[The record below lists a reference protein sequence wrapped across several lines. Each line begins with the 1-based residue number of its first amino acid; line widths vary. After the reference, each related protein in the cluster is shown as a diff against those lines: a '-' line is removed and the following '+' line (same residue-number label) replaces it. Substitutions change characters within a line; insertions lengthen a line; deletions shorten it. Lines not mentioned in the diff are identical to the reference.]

1 MIDIFLLI
9 LRGLNFLIKINM
21 KKLYIL
27 LISLTV
33 GASISAQNGKVKAP
47 ILTKHSTDLSVVKPT
62 NNLSQKGI
70 TLWENDFSTA
80 SDWALTSTGTI
91 PDQWTIETNP
101 GLIPVGVLSPFNAST
116 ASNGY
121 LFINSD
127 ASGGAD
133 GDGTQIITQATL
145 TVPVDL
151 SAEPNVVL
159 TFSHNYRWWQDTR
172 GVRVSGDN
180 GANWTEYEITN
191 NAGYPND
198 QNSGN
203 PEITSYDVSATC
215 GNSSQV
221 LIQFYYNDNDYW
233 AWYWAV
239 DDVKITRKDANNIEN
254 VTSWISGNTNGGSE
268 YGRTPLTQVDT
279 DWTIGAV
286 VANDGVYDQTNVS
299 VDADFVSFS
308 SNPTVALLEAD
319 SSYVVETTEM
329 LSLAVGLYEGTYTAT
344 SDNDTIGGATF
355 GDNQYQ
361 RNFEITSDIYS
372 LDGIGNHPAGYE
384 NLTSIGT
391 DTWTDGSFADGSFL
405 ATCYTIKQTEVVSGL
420 RVMLAAGTDPDAE
433 IAAYIMDTVMFMND
447 DPYGAALYSTDY
459 VLVTSTDVA
468 NGYID
473 IPFVEDMGWDEAT
486 QSTIWGNISLDAGVY
501 YAAIEMNSSQMNY
514 NIRVMDDNTVAQ
526 PAWASAIHYP
536 TYIDASGTNNP
547 ATSYTNGTAFAIRM
561 LMGDSWSV
569 GVNETA
575 NQGISIYP
583 NPSNGL
589 VNIENLNNIENTIVV
604 YDVLGKVVHSTNS
617 SSSVSID
624 LSGNENGVYIVEIS
638 NINGTISERVVIK

>member
-1 MIDIFLLI
+1 
-9 LRGLNFLIKINM
+9 M

-33 GASISAQNGKVKAP
+33 GAGVSAQNGKLKAP
-47 ILTKHSTDLSVVKPT
+47 TLTKQNTDLSVIKPT
-62 NNLSQKGI
+62 NYVAQKGI

-80 SDWALTSTGTI
+80 SDWAITSTGTI
-91 PDQWTIETNP
+91 PNQWTIETNP
-101 GLIPVGVLSPFNAST
+101 GLIPVSVLSPFNATT

-121 LFINSD
+121 LFIDSD

-221 LIQFYYNDNDYW
+221 LIQFYYDDNDYW

-239 DDVKITRKDANNIEN
+239 DDVKITRKDANNVEA
-254 VTSWISGNTNGGSE
+254 VTAWISGTTNGGTE
-268 YGRTPLTQVDT
+268 YGRTPLTQVDS

-308 SNPTVALLEAD
+308 SNPTIALIEAD
-319 SSYVVETTEM
+319 SSYVVETNET
-329 LSLAVGLYEGTYTAT
+329 LSLSVGLYEGTYTVT
-344 SDNDTIGGATF
+344 SDNDTIGGATD
-355 GDNQYQ
+355 GDNEYL

-372 LDGIGNHPAGYE
+372 MDGIGIHPPAYE
-384 NLTSIGT
+384 NLVSLGT
-391 DTWTDGSFADGSFL
+391 NSWTDGSFADGAIL

-420 RVMLAAGTDPDAE
+420 RVMLATGTVAGAE
-433 IAAYIMDTVMFMND
+433 VTAHIMDTVEFMAGNIFS
-447 DPYGAALYSTDY
+447 AALY
-459 VLVTSTDVA
+459 TSDLLTVSATDVA

-473 IPFVEDMGWDEAT
+473 IPFVEKLGWDDVNQT
-486 QSTIWGNISLDAGVY
+486 SLWGNISLDPGVY
-501 YAAIEMNSSQMNY
+501 YAAVEMNSLANTY
-514 NIRVMDDNTVAQ
+514 DIRVVDDNSVAQ
-526 PAWASAIHYP
+526 PAWASAIYYP
-536 TYIDASGTNNP
+536 NDQ
-547 ATSYTNGTAFAIRM
+547 SYTNGNAFAIRM

-569 GVNETA
+569 GVDESI
-575 NQGISIYP
+575 NQNISVYP

-589 VNIENLNNIENTIVV
+589 VNIENLNNLENNIVI
-604 YDVLGKVVHSTNS
+604 YDVVGKIVYSTTS
-617 SSSVSID
+617 SSSVVID
-624 LSGNENGVYIVEIS
+624 LTENGNGVYIVEIS
-638 NINGTISERVVIK
+638 NINGTISERVVVK

>member
-1 MIDIFLLI
+1 
-9 LRGLNFLIKINM
+9 M

-33 GASISAQNGKVKAP
+33 GSAVSAQNGKVKAP
-47 ILTKHSTDLSVVKPT
+47 ILTKHNTDLSVVKPT
-62 NNLSQKGI
+62 NNISQKGI

-80 SDWALTSTGTI
+80 SDWAITSTGTI

-145 TVPVDL
+145 TVPIDL

-180 GANWTEYEITN
+180 GANWTDYEITN

-221 LIQFYYNDNDYW
+221 LIQFYYDDNDYW

-268 YGRTPLTQVDT
+268 YGRTPLTQVDS

-308 SNPTVALLEAD
+308 S
-319 SSYVVETTEM
+319 Y
-329 LSLAVGLYEGTYTAT
+329 
-344 SDNDTIGGATF
+344 
-355 GDNQYQ
+355 
-361 RNFEITSDIYS
+361 
-372 LDGIGNHPAGYE
+372 
-384 NLTSIGT
+384 
-391 DTWTDGSFADGSFL
+391 
-405 ATCYTIKQTEVVSGL
+405 C
-420 RVMLAAGTDPDAE
+420 
-433 IAAYIMDTVMFMND
+433 
-447 DPYGAALYSTDY
+447 
-459 VLVTSTDVA
+459 
-468 NGYID
+468 
-473 IPFVEDMGWDEAT
+473 
-486 QSTIWGNISLDAGVY
+486 
-501 YAAIEMNSSQMNY
+501 
-514 NIRVMDDNTVAQ
+514 
-526 PAWASAIHYP
+526 
-536 TYIDASGTNNP
+536 
-547 ATSYTNGTAFAIRM
+547 
-561 LMGDSWSV
+561 
-569 GVNETA
+569 NE
-575 NQGISIYP
+575 
-583 NPSNGL
+583 
-589 VNIENLNNIENTIVV
+589 
-604 YDVLGKVVHSTNS
+604 
-617 SSSVSID
+617 
-624 LSGNENGVYIVEIS
+624 
-638 NINGTISERVVIK
+638 

>member
-1 MIDIFLLI
+1 
-9 LRGLNFLIKINM
+9 M

-33 GASISAQNGKVKAP
+33 GAGVSAQNGKLKAP
-47 ILTKHSTDLSVVKPT
+47 ILTKQNTDLSVVKPT
-62 NNLSQKGI
+62 NNVSQKGI

-80 SDWALTSTGTI
+80 SDWAITSTGTI
-91 PDQWTIETNP
+91 ADQWTIETNP
-101 GLIPVGVLSPFNAST
+101 GLIPVSVLAPFNATT

-221 LIQFYYNDNDYW
+221 LVQFYYNDNDYW

-239 DDVKITRKDANNIEN
+239 DDVKITRKDANNVEA
-254 VTSWISGNTNGGSE
+254 VTAWISGTNNGGTE
-268 YGRTPLTQVDT
+268 YGRTPLSQVDS
-279 DWTIGAV
+279 DWIVGAV

-308 SNPTVALLEAD
+308 SNPTIALIEAD
-319 SSYVVETTEM
+319 SSYVVEANET
-329 LSLAVGLYEGTYTAT
+329 LSLSVGLYEGTYTVT

-355 GDNQYQ
+355 GDNEYL

-372 LDGIGNHPAGYE
+372 MDGIGIHPPAYE
-384 NLTSIGT
+384 NLVSLGT
-391 DTWTDGSFADGSFL
+391 NSWTDGSFADGAIL

-420 RVMLAAGTDPDAE
+420 RVMLSTGTVAGAE
-433 IAAYIMDTVMFMND
+433 VTAHIMDTVQFMAGNIFA
-447 DPYGAALYSTDY
+447 AALY
-459 VLVTSTDVA
+459 TSDLLTVSATDVA

-473 IPFVEDMGWDEAT
+473 IPFVEKLGWDDVNQT
-486 QSTIWGNISLDAGVY
+486 SLWGNISLDPGVY
-501 YAAIEMNSSQMNY
+501 YAAVEMNSLANTY
-514 NIRVMDDNTVAQ
+514 DIRVVDDNSVGQ
-526 PAWASAIHYP
+526 PAWASAIYYP
-536 TYIDASGTNNP
+536 NDQ
-547 ATSYTNGTAFAIRM
+547 SYSNGNAFAIRM

-569 GVNETA
+569 GVDENTSQ
-575 NQGISIYP
+575 NVSVYP
-583 NPSNGL
+583 NPSKGL
-589 VNIENLNNIENTIVV
+589 VNIENLNNIENNIVV
-604 YDVLGKVVHSTNS
+604 FDVVGKMVYSTTS
-617 SSSVSID
+617 SSSVVID
-624 LSGNENGVYIVEIS
+624 LTENGNGVYIIEIS
-638 NINGTISERVVIK
+638 NVNGTSSERVVVK

>member
-1 MIDIFLLI
+1 
-9 LRGLNFLIKINM
+9 M

-27 LISLTV
+27 LISLTI
-33 GASISAQNGKVKAP
+33 GAGVSAQNGKLKAP
-47 ILTKHSTDLSVVKPT
+47 ILTKQNTDLSVVKPT
-62 NNLSQKGI
+62 NNVSQKGI

-80 SDWALTSTGTI
+80 SDWALTSTGTV

-101 GLIPVGVLSPFNAST
+101 GLIPVTILAPFNATT

-221 LIQFYYNDNDYW
+221 LIQFYYDDNDYW

-239 DDVKITRKDANNIEN
+239 DDVKITRKDANNIEA
-254 VTSWISGNTNGGSE
+254 VSAWISGTNNGGTE
-268 YGRTPLTQVDT
+268 YGRTPLTQVDS
-279 DWTIGAV
+279 DWIVGAV

-308 SNPTVALLEAD
+308 SNPTLALIEAD
-319 SSYVVETTEM
+319 SSYIVETNET
-329 LSLAVGLYEGTYTAT
+329 LSLSVGLYEGTYTVT

-355 GDNQYQ
+355 GDNEYL

-372 LDGIGNHPAGYE
+372 MDGIGIHPPAYE
-384 NLTSIGT
+384 NLVSLGT
-391 DTWTDGSFADGSFL
+391 NSWTDGSFADGAIL

-420 RVMLAAGTDPDAE
+420 RIMLATGTVAGAE
-433 IAAYIMDTVMFMND
+433 VTAHIMDTVEFMAGNIFS
-447 DPYGAALYSTDY
+447 AALY
-459 VLVTSTDVA
+459 TSDLLTVSATDVA

-473 IPFVEDMGWDEAT
+473 IPFVEKLGWDDVNQT
-486 QSTIWGNISLDAGVY
+486 SLWGNISLDAGVY
-501 YAAIEMNSSQMNY
+501 YAAVEMNSLANAFD
-514 NIRVMDDNTVAQ
+514 IRVVDDNSVAQ
-526 PAWASAIHYP
+526 PAWASAIYYP
-536 TYIDASGTNNP
+536 NDQ
-547 ATSYTNGTAFAIRM
+547 SYTNGNAFAIRM

-569 GVNETA
+569 GVDENT
-575 NQGISIYP
+575 NQNVSVYP

-589 VNIENLNNIENTIVV
+589 VNIENLNNIENNIVIFDVVGKMV
-604 YDVLGKVVHSTNS
+604 YSTTS
-617 SSSVSID
+617 SSSIVID
-624 LSGNENGVYIVEIS
+624 LTENGNGVYIIEIS
-638 NINGTISERVVIK
+638 NINGTTSERVVIK

>member
-1 MIDIFLLI
+1 
-9 LRGLNFLIKINM
+9 M

-27 LISLTV
+27 LISLTI
-33 GASISAQNGKVKAP
+33 GAGVSAQNGKLKAP
-47 ILTKHSTDLSVVKPT
+47 ILTKQNTDLSVVKPT
-62 NNLSQKGI
+62 NNVSQKGI

-80 SDWALTSTGTI
+80 SDWAITSTGTI

-101 GLIPVGVLSPFNAST
+101 GLIPVSVLAPFNATT

-221 LIQFYYNDNDYW
+221 LIQFYYDDNDYW

-239 DDVKITRKDANNIEN
+239 DDVKITRKDANNVEA
-254 VTSWISGNTNGGSE
+254 VTAWISGTTNGGTE
-268 YGRTPLTQVDT
+268 YGRTPLTQVDS

-308 SNPTVALLEAD
+308 SNPTIALIEAD
-319 SSYVVETTEM
+319 SSYVVETNET
-329 LSLAVGLYEGTYTAT
+329 LSLSVGLYEGTYTVT
-344 SDNDTIGGATF
+344 SDNDTTGGATD
-355 GDNQYQ
+355 GDNEYL

-372 LDGIGNHPAGYE
+372 MDGIGIHPPAYE
-384 NLTSIGT
+384 NLVSLGT
-391 DTWTDGSFADGSFL
+391 NSWTDGSFADGAIL

-420 RVMLAAGTDPDAE
+420 RVMLATGTVAGAE
-433 IAAYIMDTVMFMND
+433 VTAHIMDTVEFMAGNIFS
-447 DPYGAALYSTDY
+447 AALY
-459 VLVTSTDVA
+459 TSDLLTVSATDVA

-473 IPFVEDMGWDEAT
+473 IPFVEKLGWDDVNQT
-486 QSTIWGNISLDAGVY
+486 SLWGNISLDPGVY
-501 YAAIEMNSSQMNY
+501 YAAVEMNSLANTY
-514 NIRVMDDNTVAQ
+514 DIRVVDDNSVAQ
-526 PAWASAIHYP
+526 PAWASAIYYP
-536 TYIDASGTNNP
+536 NDQ
-547 ATSYTNGTAFAIRM
+547 SYTNGNAFAIRM

-569 GVNETA
+569 GVDENI
-575 NQGISIYP
+575 NQNISVYP

-589 VNIENLNNIENTIVV
+589 VNIENLNNLENNIVI
-604 YDVLGKVVHSTNS
+604 YDVLGKIVYSTTS
-617 SSSVSID
+617 SSSVVID
-624 LSGNENGVYIVEIS
+624 LTENGNGVYIVEIS
-638 NINGTISERVVIK
+638 NINGTISERVVVK

>member
-1 MIDIFLLI
+1 
-9 LRGLNFLIKINM
+9 M

-33 GASISAQNGKVKAP
+33 GAGVSAQSGKIKAP
-47 ILTKHSTDLSVVKPT
+47 ILTKHNVDNNVVKPT
-62 NNLSQKGI
+62 NHISQKGI

-80 SDWALTSTGTI
+80 SDWAITSTGTI

-101 GLIPVGVLSPFNAST
+101 GLIPVSVLAPFNAAT

-127 ASGGAD
+127 ASGGGD

-145 TVPVDL
+145 TVPIDL

-221 LIQFYYNDNDYW
+221 LIQFYYDDNDYW

-239 DDVKITRKDANNIEN
+239 DDVKITRKDANNVEA
-254 VTSWISGNTNGGSE
+254 VTAWISGTNNGGTE
-268 YGRTPLTQVDT
+268 YGRTPLTQVDS

-308 SNPTVALLEAD
+308 SNPTIALIEAD
-319 SSYVVETTEM
+319 SSYVVETNET
-329 LSLAVGLYEGTYTAT
+329 LSLSVGLYEGTYTVT
-344 SDNDTIGGATF
+344 SDNDTIGGSTD
-355 GDNQYQ
+355 GDNVYQ

-372 LDGIGNHPAGYE
+372 MDGIGIHPPAYE
-384 NLTSIGT
+384 NLVSLGT
-391 DTWTDGSFADGSFL
+391 NSWSDGSFADGAIL
-405 ATCYTIKQTEVVSGL
+405 ATCYTIKQSEVVSGL
-420 RVMLAAGTDPDAE
+420 RVMLATGTVAGAE
-433 IAAYIMDTVMFMND
+433 VTAHIMDTSQFMAGNIFS
-447 DPYGAALYSTDY
+447 AALYTSDLLTVSATDI
-459 VLVTSTDVA
+459 S

-473 IPFVEDMGWDEAT
+473 IPFVEKLGWDDVNQT
-486 QSTIWGNISLDAGVY
+486 SIWGNISLDPGVY
-501 YAAIEMNSSQMNY
+501 YAAVEMNSLANTY
-514 NIRVMDDNTVAQ
+514 DIRVVDDNSVGQ
-526 PAWASAIHYP
+526 PAWASAIYYP
-536 TYIDASGTNNP
+536 NDQ
-547 ATSYTNGTAFAIRM
+547 SYTNGNAFAIRM

-569 GVNETA
+569 GVNETT
-575 NQGISIYP
+575 NEDVSIYP
-583 NPSNGL
+583 NPSNGII
-589 VNIENLNNIENTIVV
+589 NIENLNNTENTIVV
-604 YDVLGKVVHSTNS
+604 YDVLGKIVHNAVS
-617 SSSVSID
+617 SSSISID
-624 LSGNENGVYIVEIS
+624 LTENGNGVYIIEIS
-638 NINGTISERVVIK
+638 NDKGSISERVVIK

>member
-1 MIDIFLLI
+1 
-9 LRGLNFLIKINM
+9 M

-33 GASISAQNGKVKAP
+33 GAGVSAQNGKIKAP
-47 ILTKHSTDLSVVKPT
+47 ILTKQNTDLSVIKPT
-62 NNLSQKGI
+62 NNVSQKGI

-80 SDWALTSTGTI
+80 SDWAITSTGTI

-101 GLIPVGVLSPFNAST
+101 GLIPVSVLAPFNAAT

-221 LIQFYYNDNDYW
+221 LIQFYYDDNDYW

-239 DDVKITRKDANNIEN
+239 DDVKITRKDANNVEA
-254 VTSWISGNTNGGSE
+254 VTAWISGTNNGGTE
-268 YGRTPLTQVDT
+268 YGRTPLTQVDS
-279 DWTIGAV
+279 DWIVGAV
-286 VANDGVYDQTNVS
+286 VANDGVYDQTNIS

-308 SNPTVALLEAD
+308 SNPTIALIEAD
-319 SSYVVETTEM
+319 SSYVVETNET
-329 LSLAVGLYEGTYTAT
+329 LSLAVGLYEGTYTVT
-344 SDNDTIGGATF
+344 SDNDTVGGATF
-355 GDNQYQ
+355 GDNEYL

-372 LDGIGNHPAGYE
+372 MDGIGIHPPAYE
-384 NLTSIGT
+384 NLVSLGT
-391 DTWTDGSFADGSFL
+391 NSWTDGSFADGAIL

-420 RVMLAAGTDPDAE
+420 RVMLATGTVAGAE
-433 IAAYIMDTVMFMND
+433 VTAHIMDTVQFMAGNIF
-447 DPYGAALYSTDY
+447 AAAFY
-459 VLVTSTDVA
+459 TSDLLTVSATDVA

-473 IPFVEDMGWDEAT
+473 IPFVEKLGWDDVNQT
-486 QSTIWGNISLDAGVY
+486 SLWGNISLDPGVY
-501 YAAIEMNSSQMNY
+501 YAAVEMNSLANTY
-514 NIRVMDDNTVAQ
+514 DIRVVDDNSVSQ
-526 PAWASAIHYP
+526 PAWASAIYYP
-536 TYIDASGTNNP
+536 NDQ
-547 ATSYTNGTAFAIRM
+547 SYTNGNAFAIRM

-569 GVNETA
+569 GVDENT
-575 NQGISIYP
+575 NQDISVYP

-589 VNIENLNNIENTIVV
+589 VNIENLNNIENNIVI
-604 YDVLGKVVHSTNS
+604 YDVVGKMVYSTSS
-617 SSSVSID
+617 SSSVVID
-624 LSGNENGVYIVEIS
+624 LTENGNGVYIIEIS
-638 NINGTISERVVIK
+638 NVNGTNSERVVIK

>member
-1 MIDIFLLI
+1 
-9 LRGLNFLIKINM
+9 M

-27 LISLTV
+27 LISLTI
-33 GASISAQNGKVKAP
+33 GAGVSAQSGKIKAP
-47 ILTKHSTDLSVVKPT
+47 ILTKHNVDNNVVKPT
-62 NNLSQKGI
+62 NHISQKGI

-80 SDWALTSTGTI
+80 SDWAITSTGTI

-101 GLIPVGVLSPFNAST
+101 GLIPVSVLAPFNAAT

-145 TVPVDL
+145 TVPIDL

-221 LIQFYYNDNDYW
+221 LIQFYYDDNDYW

-239 DDVKITRKDANNIEN
+239 DDVKITRKDANNVEA
-254 VTSWISGNTNGGSE
+254 VSAWISGTTNGGTE
-268 YGRTPLTQVDT
+268 YGRTPLTQVDS
-279 DWTIGAV
+279 DWIIGSV
-286 VANDGVYDQTNVS
+286 VANDGVYDQTNIS
-299 VDADFVSFS
+299 VDADFISFS
-308 SNPTVALLEAD
+308 SNPTLALLEAD
-319 SSYVVETTEM
+319 SSYIVETTET
-329 LSLAVGLYEGTYTAT
+329 LSLSVGLYEGTYTVT

-361 RNFEITSDIYS
+361 RNFEITSDVYS
-372 LDGIGNHPAGYE
+372 MDGIGNHPAGYE
-384 NLTSIGT
+384 NLTSLGT
-391 DTWTDGSFADGSFL
+391 NSWTDGSFADGAIL
-405 ATCYTIKQTEVVSGL
+405 ATCYTIKQSEVVSGL
-420 RVMLAAGTDPDAE
+420 RVMLATGTVAGAE
-433 IAAYIMDTVMFMND
+433 VTAHIMDTSQFMAGNIFS
-447 DPYGAALYSTDY
+447 AALY
-459 VLVTSTDVA
+459 TSDLLTVSATDVS

-473 IPFVEDMGWDEAT
+473 IPFVEKLGWDDVNQT
-486 QSTIWGNISLDAGVY
+486 SIWGNISLDPGVY
-501 YAAIEMNSSQMNY
+501 YAAVEMNSLANTY
-514 NIRVMDDNTVAQ
+514 DIRVVDDNTVAQ
-526 PAWASAIHYP
+526 PAWASAIYYP
-536 TYIDASGTNNP
+536 NDQ
-547 ATSYTNGTAFAIRM
+547 SYTNGTAFAIRM

-569 GVNETA
+569 GVNETT
-575 NQGISIYP
+575 NEDVSIYP
-583 NPSNGL
+583 NPSNGII
-589 VNIENLNNIENTIVV
+589 NIENLNNTENTIIV
-604 YDVLGKVVHSTNS
+604 YDVLGKIVYNAVS
-617 SSSVSID
+617 SSSISID
-624 LSGNENGVYIVEIS
+624 LTENGNGVYIIEIS
-638 NINGTISERVVIK
+638 NDKGIISERVVIK